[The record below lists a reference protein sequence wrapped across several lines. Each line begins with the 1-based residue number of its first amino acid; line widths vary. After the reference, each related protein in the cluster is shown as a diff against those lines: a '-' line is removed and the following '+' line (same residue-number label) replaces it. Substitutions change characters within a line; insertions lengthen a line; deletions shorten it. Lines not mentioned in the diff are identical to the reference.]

1 MNMLNH
7 IFKNIKIYIKFFINK
22 PINNANYNILIEHFD
37 KILNES
43 LKISY
48 EFLDVKSI
56 FLH

>member
-1 MNMLNH
+1 MLNH